1 MQKEQSRRSGRPA
14 QSKASLYG
22 KIYRSLHKELEG
34 GGTNLGQSL
43 PSERDLAERY
53 NVSTI
58 TVRQALLELEKG
70 GMVYRVPRV
79 GTFAGPRPK
88 GGPLR
93 RQGKITIGL
102 LVPKIQVGIGPLIL
116 AGVEE
121 ACLAEG
127 VHVEVYN
134 ACCDTKIEKQQLQR
148 LRTSE
153 IDGAVI
159 VSHAP
164 ENIES
169 IVRLKFEGTPLV
181 VADHEIRGLES
192 DLVTADNFQGGQL
205 AGEHLLT
212 RRPNHYV
219 FLTPEEDRSTIADR
233 RNGFLDAL
241 RRQNLRD
248 PAVITFPGEEKENRD
263 SWPYSQSAYNAAIS
277 VLQTMTP
284 PVGVFCHNDFTAVSL
299 YRVAHDLGWTI
310 GKDILIVGFD
320 DEPISRAMIP
330 SLTTIRQPLEEVGGA
345 AAKMLLERLAGRV
358 DEGNYRRKVIP
369 VKLIEREST
378 GVPVTSK

>member
-1 MQKEQSRRSGRPA
+1 MEKTRAQISEKPTAGKDSLSGNI
-14 QSKASLYG
+14 SKIL
-22 KIYRSLHKELEG
+22 RKELKQG
-34 GGTNLGQSL
+34 RIHLGEAL

-58 TVRQALLELEKG
+58 TVRQALSRLEKD

-93 RQGKITIGL
+93 RQGKITIAL
-102 LVPKIQVGIGPLIL
+102 LIPKIQIGIGPWIL

-134 ACCDTKIEKQQLQR
+134 ACCDAMIEKQQLQR
-148 LRTSE
+148 LQTSE

-164 ENIES
+164 ENTEN
-169 IVRLKFEGTPLV
+169 IVRLKFDGVPLV
-181 VADHEIRGLES
+181 VADHEIRGMES

-205 AGEHLLT
+205 AGEHLIA

-219 FLTPEEDRSTIADR
+219 FLTVKDDRSTNADR
-233 RNGFLDAL
+233 KNGFEDAL
-241 RRQNLRD
+241 LRRNIN
-248 PAVITFPGEEKENRD
+248 PTVITFPGEKKEDRD
-263 SWPYSQSAYNAAIS
+263 AWPYSQDAYNAA
-277 VLQTMTP
+277 LQALRTMKP
-284 PVGVFCHNDFTAVSL
+284 PVGVFCHNDFTAVTL
-299 YRVAHDLGWTI
+299 YHVAGDLGWAV
-310 GKDILIVGFD
+310 GKELLIVGFD

-330 SLTTIRQPLEEVGGA
+330 ALTTIRQPLEEVGA
-345 AAKMLLERLAGRV
+345 AAARLLLERLQGRV
-358 DEGNYRRKVIP
+358 ADGNFRKQVIP
-369 VKLIEREST
+369 VKLIERKSS
-378 GVPVTSK
+378 GSPVSS